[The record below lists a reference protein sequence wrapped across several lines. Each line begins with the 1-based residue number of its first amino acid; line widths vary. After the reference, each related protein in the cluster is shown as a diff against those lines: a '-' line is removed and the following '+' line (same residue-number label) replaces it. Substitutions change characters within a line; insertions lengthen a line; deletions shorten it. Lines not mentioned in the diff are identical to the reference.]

1 MHPKLP
7 VVDVPLLPANI
18 LPLVTFIFINL
29 AIASAAT
36 TTATDELPSPIVAQP
51 SSASASTD
59 TSKRTSAHIPGDFV
73 IGMLFSMHH
82 QPRQKRTGPNHFLSC
97 GEIREHYGIQRAEV
111 TFKTIDE
118 INQNLNLLPN
128 ITLGVEIRDSCWYAP
143 VALQQS
149 IELIRD
155 SISPPSGASN
165 IGASPR
171 FPLDGGG
178 WTGGMSNFIKP
189 DMCVA
194 LHQNAS
200 LGYIDG
206 PVKPSNKFRQTL
218 IGVIGPGSSS
228 VALQV
233 QNLLQLF
240 SIPQIGY
247 STTSK
252 DLSDKA
258 RYSTFMRVVPSD
270 YYQAQV
276 MVDVV
281 RQFNWTYVSAINT
294 DENYGQSGI
303 QAFREL
309 ADRYGVCIAREDSI
323 LSNAEDESFLDVLR
337 NIVQDA
343 SAKVVVCFCEG
354 MTVRGLLKAM
364 KNLNMTDRFLLIGS
378 DGWADRAD
386 VVEDYERQ
394 ALGSISIRIHSP
406 YVKSFDDYYF
416 GLSPFTNKRNPWF
429 REFWEIRE
437 HYGIQ
442 RAEVTFKTI
451 DEINQNSNLLPNIT
465 LGVEI
470 RDSCW
475 YAPVALQQSIELI
488 RDSISPPSGASNIGA
503 SPRFPLDGGGST
515 GGMSNFIKPDM
526 CVAHHNASLGYID
539 GPVKPSNK
547 FRQTL
552 IGVIGPGSSSVAL
565 QVQNLL
571 QLFSIPQ
578 IGYSTTSKDLSDKA
592 RYSTFM
598 RVVPSD
604 YYQAQVM
611 VDVVRQ
617 FNWTYVSAIN
627 TDENYGQSGI
637 QAFRELA
644 DRYGVC
650 IAREDSILSNA
661 EDESF
666 LDVLR
671 NIVQDASAK
680 VVVCFCEGMTVR
692 GLLKAMKNLNMTD
705 RFLLIGSDGWADR
718 ADVVEDYERQALGS
732 ISIRIHSPYVKSF
745 DDYYFG
751 LSPFTNKRNPWF
763 REFWEVRFNCT
774 LPTNDA
780 NPLEA
785 MHSNE
790 GKPFCTG
797 KEKLSDRYKQE
808 PKMSFVI
815 KAIYTMARALE
826 ALQRDLCGQNS
837 SGICS
842 AMYPFNGTQFFNYL
856 MNVSFSHEGDI
867 VEFDNRGDPPGR
879 YDIMNFQ
886 FINGSYDYVPVG
898 EWNNGSLIF
907 TQSLQSSPAGPV
919 ESVCSRPCPPGSYKN
934 LQTGGQE
941 KQCCWVC
948 VPCERHQILYNE
960 THCRNCKAGYWPD
973 LAKTE
978 CLLIPIEY
986 MQWGDT
992 EAIVAMS
999 FSILGFLTT
1008 GLVFAVFVRHND
1020 TPVVKSSTRELCYL
1034 ILVGMIISHSSIF
1047 AILAKPS
1054 SSTCLMS
1061 RTLPGI
1067 SFAMI
1072 YASLLVKTNR
1082 IARILAGSKKRF
1094 PTKKPR
1100 FMSAAAQLVITG
1112 MLISVEIAI
1121 AVFMLVLESPST
1133 EHQYPTRQRTV
1144 LACNTSREGIL
1155 VPLAF
1160 IFLLIILCTLYAW
1173 KTRNVPENF
1182 NEAKFIGFAMY
1193 TTCVIWVA
1201 FVPIYFGSESKIITM
1216 CICISLSAMVTL
1228 VFLFFPKLYIIL
1240 IRPEKNIRA
1249 LFTTSKSIRCHI
1261 GSRVASAISHKTSSS
1276 YSSGPGPP
1284 DDFGDYSFDAPKPI
1298 IRSSSCQTSLELL
1311 LELLELQFFEPDK
1324 PSPRSTPTTRQRTL
1338 SSTLKQVRY
1347 SLSPIKASV
1356 RRPLLVPEVDL
1367 LNTTN
1372 NNINPPPERR
1382 TVTFDY
1388 SRKTSISDPSDQS
1401 ESSCP
1406 HCTQLETVR
1415 HKYDLIDSLHS
1426 AK

>member
-1 MHPKLP
+1 MHPPLP
-7 VVDVPLLPANI
+7 AVFGVLPLLEI
-18 LPLVTFIFINL
+18 LLLVTTDKPMV
-29 AIASAAT
+29 ATAHQPARAA
-36 TTATDELPSPIVAQP
+36 
-51 SSASASTD
+51 D
-59 TSKRTSAHIPGDFV
+59 TSKRASAHVPGDFI
-73 IGMLFSMHH
+73 IGVLFSVHH
-82 QPRQKRTGPNHFLSC
+82 QPRQKRSGPNHFLSC
-97 GEIREHYGIQRAEV
+97 GEVREHYGIQRSEV

-118 INQNLNLLPN
+118 INQNPTLLPN

-155 SISPPSGASN
+155 SISPPTGS
-165 IGASPR
+165 IASPR
-171 FPLDGGG
+171 NVSAGGKHSN
-178 WTGGMSNFIKP
+178 GMSSLTHQDVCLAINQNISLDYNGPINKP
-189 DMCVA
+189 
-194 LHQNAS
+194 
-200 LGYIDG
+200 
-206 PVKPSNKFRQTL
+206 PSKFHQTL
-218 IGVIGPGSSS
+218 VGVIGPGSSS

-281 RQFNWTYVSAINT
+281 RQFNWTYVSAVNT

-309 ADRYGVCIAREDSI
+309 AEKYGVCIAREDSI
-323 LSNAEDESFLDVLR
+323 LSNAEDESFSDVLR
-337 NIVQDA
+337 NIEQDKNA
-343 SAKVVVCFCEG
+343 NVVVCFCEG

-364 KNLNMTDRFLLIGS
+364 KKLNMTDRFLLIGS
-378 DGWADRAD
+378 DGWADRPD
-386 VVEDYERQ
+386 VVQNYEPQ

-416 GLSPFTNKRNPWF
+416 
-429 REFWEIRE
+429 
-437 HYGIQ
+437 
-442 RAEVTFKTI
+442 
-451 DEINQNSNLLPNIT
+451 
-465 LGVEI
+465 
-470 RDSCW
+470 
-475 YAPVALQQSIELI
+475 
-488 RDSISPPSGASNIGA
+488 
-503 SPRFPLDGGGST
+503 
-515 GGMSNFIKPDM
+515 
-526 CVAHHNASLGYID
+526 SL
-539 GPVKPSNK
+539 N
-547 FRQTL
+547 
-552 IGVIGPGSSSVAL
+552 
-565 QVQNLL
+565 
-571 QLFSIPQ
+571 
-578 IGYSTTSKDLSDKA
+578 
-592 RYSTFM
+592 
-598 RVVPSD
+598 
-604 YYQAQVM
+604 
-611 VDVVRQ
+611 
-617 FNWTYVSAIN
+617 
-627 TDENYGQSGI
+627 
-637 QAFRELA
+637 
-644 DRYGVC
+644 
-650 IAREDSILSNA
+650 
-661 EDESF
+661 
-666 LDVLR
+666 
-671 NIVQDASAK
+671 
-680 VVVCFCEGMTVR
+680 
-692 GLLKAMKNLNMTD
+692 
-705 RFLLIGSDGWADR
+705 
-718 ADVVEDYERQALGS
+718 
-732 ISIRIHSPYVKSF
+732 
-745 DDYYFG
+745 
-751 LSPFTNKRNPWF
+751 PFTNKRNPWF
-763 REFWEVRFNCT
+763 REFWEVKFDCRF
-774 LPTNDA
+774 PSNDA
-780 NPLEA
+780 DPVEA
-785 MHSNE
+785 KHSNE
-790 GKPFCTG
+790 VKPICTG

-815 KAIYTMARALE
+815 KAIYTMAY
-826 ALQRDLCGQNS
+826 ALQALQQDSCGRS
-837 SGICS
+837 VTGICP
-842 AMYPFNGTQFFNYL
+842 AMFPFNGTQFFNYL
-856 MNVSFSHEGDI
+856 MNVSFSHDGDL

-886 FINGSYDYVPVG
+886 LINGSYDYVPVG
-898 EWNNGSLIF
+898 EWNNGSLTF
-907 TQSLQSSPAGPV
+907 TQNLQASPV
-919 ESVCSRPCPPGSYKN
+919 ESVCSKPCPPGSYKN

-960 THCRNCKAGYWPD
+960 THCRNCDAGHWPD
-973 LAKTE
+973 SAKTE
-978 CLLIPIEY
+978 CLQTPIEH
-986 MQWGDT
+986 MQWDDT

-999 FSILGFLTT
+999 FSVLGFITT
-1008 GLVFAVFVRHND
+1008 GLVFVVFLRHND

-1054 SSTCLMS
+1054 SLSCLMS
-1061 RTLPGI
+1061 RALPGI

-1094 PTKKPR
+1094 PTKKPK

-1112 MLISVEIAI
+1112 MLISIEIAI
-1121 AVFMLVLESPST
+1121 AVFILIMEPPST

-1144 LACNTSREGIL
+1144 LACNTTRMGIL

-1240 IRPEKNIRA
+1240 IRPERNIRA

-1311 LELLELQFFEPDK
+1311 NKLLEVQLYELGK
-1324 PSPRSTPTTRQRTL
+1324 PSPQTTPITRQRTI
-1338 SSTLKQVRY
+1338 SSALKQVRY
-1347 SLSPIKASV
+1347 SLSPMKSSAKKTSN
-1356 RRPLLVPEVDL
+1356 PDKHLLVPEVDL
-1367 LNTTN
+1367 LNIN
-1372 NNINPPPERR
+1372 NNNNLSTDRR

-1388 SRKTSISDPSDQS
+1388 TRKASISDPSDFS
-1401 ESSCP
+1401 ESSINRDTCY
-1406 HCTQLETVR
+1406 HCAQLDAVR
-1415 HKYDLIDSLHS
+1415 YKYDLIDATDDLLPDSSSTLEQQPQPNGGVYMINSGAINGTATLGKGYGKYAKTMISEESLS
-1426 AK
+1426 ECSISTMSESCDCKYKSITIKFPKPIVGQQQVMYF

>member
-1 MHPKLP
+1 MPMLIIP
-7 VVDVPLLPANI
+7 YGPA
-18 LPLVTFIFINL
+18 
-29 AIASAAT
+29 
-36 TTATDELPSPIVAQP
+36 
-51 SSASASTD
+51 
-59 TSKRTSAHIPGDFV
+59 RTS
-73 IGMLFSMHH
+73 
-82 QPRQKRTGPNHFLSC
+82 TT
-97 GEIREHYGIQRAEV
+97 EIREHYGIQRAEV

-118 INQNLNLLPN
+118 INQNPNLLPK

-155 SISPPSGASN
+155 SISPPSGGS
-165 IGASPR
+165 IVSPR
-171 FPLDGGG
+171 KIPPEGKPLI
-178 WTGGMSNFIKP
+178 GMSNLVEP
-189 DMCVA
+189 DTCMA
-194 LHQNAS
+194 LHRNMS
-200 LGYIDG
+200 LIYSHHGSTHPLSKY
-206 PVKPSNKFRQTL
+206 RQTL

-309 ADRYGVCIAREDSI
+309 AERNGVCIAREDSI
-323 LSNAEDESFLDVLR
+323 LSNADDESFSDVLR

-354 MTVRGLLKAM
+354 LTVRGLLKAM

-386 VVEDYERQ
+386 VVENYERQ

-416 GLSPFTNKRNPWF
+416 GLN
-429 REFWEIRE
+429 
-437 HYGIQ
+437 
-442 RAEVTFKTI
+442 
-451 DEINQNSNLLPNIT
+451 
-465 LGVEI
+465 
-470 RDSCW
+470 
-475 YAPVALQQSIELI
+475 
-488 RDSISPPSGASNIGA
+488 
-503 SPRFPLDGGGST
+503 
-515 GGMSNFIKPDM
+515 
-526 CVAHHNASLGYID
+526 
-539 GPVKPSNK
+539 
-547 FRQTL
+547 
-552 IGVIGPGSSSVAL
+552 
-565 QVQNLL
+565 
-571 QLFSIPQ
+571 
-578 IGYSTTSKDLSDKA
+578 
-592 RYSTFM
+592 
-598 RVVPSD
+598 
-604 YYQAQVM
+604 
-611 VDVVRQ
+611 
-617 FNWTYVSAIN
+617 
-627 TDENYGQSGI
+627 
-637 QAFRELA
+637 
-644 DRYGVC
+644 
-650 IAREDSILSNA
+650 
-661 EDESF
+661 
-666 LDVLR
+666 
-671 NIVQDASAK
+671 
-680 VVVCFCEGMTVR
+680 
-692 GLLKAMKNLNMTD
+692 
-705 RFLLIGSDGWADR
+705 
-718 ADVVEDYERQALGS
+718 
-732 ISIRIHSPYVKSF
+732 
-745 DDYYFG
+745 
-751 LSPFTNKRNPWF
+751 PFTNKRNPWF

-780 NPLEA
+780 NPKELK
-785 MHSNE
+785 HSSE
-790 GKPFCTG
+790 GKSFCTG

-837 SGICS
+837 SGICA

-879 YDIMNFQ
+879 YDIMNYQ
-886 FINGSYDYVPVG
+886 FLNGSYDYVPVG

-907 TQSLQSSPAGPV
+907 TQSLQPSPAGPV

-960 THCRNCKAGYWPD
+960 THCRNCDAGHWPNR
-973 LAKTE
+973 AKTE
-978 CLLIPIEY
+978 CLLIPIEH

-999 FSILGFLTT
+999 FAVMGFLTT
-1008 GLVFAVFVRHND
+1008 GLVFVVFVRHND

-1034 ILVGMIISHSSIF
+1034 ILAGMIISHGSIF
-1047 AILAKPS
+1047 AILSKPTAIS
-1054 SSTCLMS
+1054 CLIS
-1061 RTLPGI
+1061 RALPGI
-1067 SFAMI
+1067 SFSMI

-1121 AVFMLVLESPST
+1121 AVFMLVLEPPST
-1133 EHQYPTRQRTV
+1133 EHQYPNRQRTV
-1144 LACNTSREGIL
+1144 LACNTTRIGIM

-1249 LFTTSKSIRCHI
+1249 LFTTSKTIRCHI

-1311 LELLELQFFEPDK
+1311 NKLLELHFFEPEK
-1324 PSPRSTPTTRQRTL
+1324 LSPKTTQPRQRTTL
-1338 SSTLKQVRY
+1338 CSTLKQVRY
-1347 SLSPIKASV
+1347 SLSPMKSSIKKASNLDQH
-1356 RRPLLVPEVDL
+1356 LLVPEVDL
-1367 LNTTN
+1367 LRMRNDNTTSDSN
-1372 NNINPPPERR
+1372 NPAPIDRR

-1388 SRKTSISDPSDQS
+1388 SRKASISDPSDLS
-1401 ESSCP
+1401 ESSCY
-1406 HCTQLETVR
+1406 HCAQMDAVR
-1415 HKYDLIDSLHS
+1415 HKYDLIMTNDHHPADESHQPNGSVYTIHSGLNGGAPGGLGKAYGASNKFAKTMISEESLS
-1426 AK
+1426 ECSISTLSESCDCKYKSITIKLPQPNAGQQQQQQIMYF

>member
-1 MHPKLP
+1 MHPTLP
-7 VVDVPLLPANI
+7 VVDVPLPPANI
-18 LPLVTFIFINL
+18 LRLVTFIFINL
-29 AIASAAT
+29 AIASTATST
-36 TTATDELPSPIVAQP
+36 TTTDELPSPIVAQP

-97 GEIREHYGIQRAEV
+97 G
-111 TFKTIDE
+111 
-118 INQNLNLLPN
+118 
-128 ITLGVEIRDSCWYAP
+128 
-143 VALQQS
+143 
-149 IELIRD
+149 
-155 SISPPSGASN
+155 
-165 IGASPR
+165 
-171 FPLDGGG
+171 
-178 WTGGMSNFIKP
+178 
-189 DMCVA
+189 
-194 LHQNAS
+194 
-200 LGYIDG
+200 
-206 PVKPSNKFRQTL
+206 
-218 IGVIGPGSSS
+218 
-228 VALQV
+228 
-233 QNLLQLF
+233 
-240 SIPQIGY
+240 
-247 STTSK
+247 
-252 DLSDKA
+252 
-258 RYSTFMRVVPSD
+258 
-270 YYQAQV
+270 
-276 MVDVV
+276 
-281 RQFNWTYVSAINT
+281 
-294 DENYGQSGI
+294 
-303 QAFREL
+303 
-309 ADRYGVCIAREDSI
+309 
-323 LSNAEDESFLDVLR
+323 
-337 NIVQDA
+337 
-343 SAKVVVCFCEG
+343 
-354 MTVRGLLKAM
+354 
-364 KNLNMTDRFLLIGS
+364 
-378 DGWADRAD
+378 
-386 VVEDYERQ
+386 
-394 ALGSISIRIHSP
+394 
-406 YVKSFDDYYF
+406 
-416 GLSPFTNKRNPWF
+416 
-429 REFWEIRE
+429 EIRE

-1415 HKYDLIDSLHS
+1415 HKYDLIDTVDRQPIAEPQQPNGSVYMIHSGTNGTTLGKAYGNGGAGGKYAKTMISEESLSECSISTLSESCDCKYKSITIKLPKPQNANHQQQQQQPVMYF
-1426 AK
+1426 